1 MRLVISNQVVFLDE
15 RNIVGV
21 SNPNYGWSCSKKVI
35 ETTLLYGMVTLS
47 KHVSKLTNFK
57 L

>member
-1 MRLVISNQVVFLDE
+1 MRLVISNQVVLDG
-15 RNIVGV
+15 RNIVGR
-21 SNPNYGWSCSKKVI
+21 PNSYYGWSCFEKVI

-47 KHVSKLTNFK
+47 KQALKSINFR